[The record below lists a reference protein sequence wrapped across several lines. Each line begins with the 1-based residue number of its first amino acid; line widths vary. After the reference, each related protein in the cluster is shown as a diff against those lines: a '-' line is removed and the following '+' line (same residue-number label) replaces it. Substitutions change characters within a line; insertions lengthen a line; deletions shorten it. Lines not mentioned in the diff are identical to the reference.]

1 MPDVLG
7 QFPEMREGFSKP
19 VQAALQRVTTI
30 KPAKKRTKVVQDE
43 SRGAILKKIERE
55 IANLD
60 RWQKQAA
67 IESPEGPQRIR
78 GLAGSGKTIVLA
90 LKAAYLH
97 AQHPDWTIAVVFYSR
112 SLYTQF
118 EDLIRRFSF
127 EHLNDEPDWQKLR
140 VMHAWGATTETV
152 CIRR

>member
-1 MPDVLG
+1 VEVQTVTVFPDEPHPPELLDG
-7 QFPEMREGFSKP
+7 ASYSGISDLPDKIGAFPEIQNGFFKP
-19 VQAALQRVTTI
+19 LQAALQRVTTI
-30 KPAKKRTKVVQDE
+30 KPAKKRTRVVRDE

-60 RWQKQAA
+60 RWQKRAA

-97 AQHPDWTIAVVFYSR
+97 AQHPDWTIAVVF
-112 SLYTQF
+112 LYT
-118 EDLIRRFSF
+118 LPVHSI
-127 EHLNDEPDWQKLR
+127 
-140 VMHAWGATTETV
+140 
-152 CIRR
+152 